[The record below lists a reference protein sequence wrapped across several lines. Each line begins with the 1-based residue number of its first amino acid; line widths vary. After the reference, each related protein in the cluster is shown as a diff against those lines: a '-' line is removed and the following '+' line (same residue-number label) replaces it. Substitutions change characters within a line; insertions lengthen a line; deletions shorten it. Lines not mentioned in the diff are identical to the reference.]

1 MFYVLPI
8 MSNDLHANNFDPLEM
23 LWNLYSS
30 ISVLFLCYATMLLS
44 LSLIRCSLSDGVGL
58 SFVMWARW
66 SVRSKTAW
74 EWMLAC
80 HPQTT
85 KTTRMSNPVAEYL
98 MYWSGSTTPLY
109 YVDWH
114 CLSKWS
120 SDYYI
125 VELFWSSEQFTIT
138 AINFWSIM
146 SCSTTYISIVFH
158 VWIIR

>member
-98 MYWSGSTTPLY
+98 MYWSGSTTILCRLALPFKMIIRLLHCRIVLIIRTIYYDPPQVKCQLLISSIY
-109 YVDWH
+109 YVMNFLH
-114 CLSKWS
+114 
-120 SDYYI
+120 
-125 VELFWSSEQFTIT
+125 FSE
-138 AINFWSIM
+138 M
-146 SCSTTYISIVFH
+146 P
-158 VWIIR
+158 